1 MRDNTATSILRVSG
15 VGKRFSR
22 DLRETQERIA
32 EAVNA
37 AFWPWKREPAPQLE
51 KEFWA
56 LRNISFEVRRG
67 SALGIIGFNG
77 AGKTTLLRLLTGHML
92 PDAGKVEISGRAAAM
107 IDLAAGFQT
116 NMSGRE
122 NIFLRSAA
130 LGRSREQTA
139 ALLDQIIDFAE
150 LGDAIGAPLHTFSS
164 GMKMRLAFATIIFM
178 DPDLLIID
186 EVLSVGDF
194 SFRQKCLARI
204 RELRSRC
211 AFVLVSHS
219 MGDISRFCEQAMVLD
234 RGRIAFMGEPAA
246 AIAHYE
252 KKVDAKP
259 KAVTAKPPQAG
270 VLGSFFHN
278 EKAISGVE
286 HAWIGA
292 DGSTLVEVAQGA
304 QMALRVRFRAG
315 YRFANPIIGV
325 PIFNS
330 DGRFVTALTSEQTDT
345 KIEVVEG
352 KVTEVSIQIP
362 ELALVPG
369 RYRSVVA
376 IVDGP
381 EFLYRQPHAELS
393 VKHGGL
399 RRYFG
404 DVVSS
409 QEWSARVVD

>member
-1 MRDNTATSILRVSG
+1 MTDPASTAILKVSG

-22 DLRETQERIA
+22 DQRETQERVA

-37 AFWPWKREPAPQLE
+37 TFWPWARQPAPQLA

-56 LRNISFEVRRG
+56 LRNISFVVRRG

-92 PDAGKVEISGRAAAM
+92 PDAGTVEINGRAAAM
-107 IDLAAGFQT
+107 IDLTAGFQN

-130 LGRSREQTA
+130 LGRNRAQTD

-150 LGDAIGAPLHTFSS
+150 LDDAIDAPLHTFSA

-194 SFRQKCLARI
+194 HFRQKCLARI

-219 MGDISRFCEQAMVLD
+219 MGDIARFCEHVIVLE
-234 RGRIAFMGEPAA
+234 RGRIAFQGKPAEAIAFYEKKIDGKPKPAA
-246 AIAHYE
+246 A
-252 KKVDAKP
+252 
-259 KAVTAKPPQAG
+259 KAPQAG

-278 EKAISGVE
+278 EKAISDVE

-292 DGSTLVEVAQGA
+292 DGSNLVEVAEGA

-362 ELALVPG
+362 KLALVPG

-393 VKHGGL
+393 VKHGLL

-409 QEWSARVVD
+409 QKWSARIVD